1 VDTVSNERGRQKSG
15 GVQPEETR
23 IVRIEIVPA
32 VEEDRQEF
40 LLTNVKGNRRQKL
53 LEGLRDLDAA
63 PSSRDNPKFAPERA
77 VEPLLKSLET
87 AQQLVVCMR
96 RHEASNNSAQR
107 ESLRSGLVKCVLTVT
122 DLRNVLADY
131 LAELRERDDPTAA

>member
-1 VDTVSNERGRQKSG
+1 MDNERGSQKSG
-15 GVQPEETR
+15 AVQQEQTK

-40 LLTNVKGNRRQKL
+40 LLTNVRGRRREKL
-53 LEGLRDLDAA
+53 LEGLRDWDAA
-63 PSSRDNPKFAPERA
+63 PGSRYETKFAPERA

-87 AQQLVVCMR
+87 AQQLVGCMR
-96 RHEASNNSAQR
+96 RHQASGGAAQR
-107 ESLRSGLVKCVLTVT
+107 ESLRSELVKCVLTVT
-122 DLRNVLADY
+122 ELRSGLADY

>member
-1 VDTVSNERGRQKSG
+1 MSNERGSQKGG
-15 GVQPEETR
+15 GVRQEQTK

-40 LLTNVKGNRRQKL
+40 LLTNVSGKRRQKL
-53 LEGLRDLDAA
+53 LEGLRELDDAA
-63 PSSRDNPKFAPERA
+63 GSRQNAKFAPERA

-96 RHEASNNSAQR
+96 RHEASSNAAQR
-107 ESLRSGLVKCVLTVT
+107 ESLRSELVKCVLTVT
-122 DLRNVLADY
+122 DLRNGLADY

>member
-1 VDTVSNERGRQKSG
+1 
-15 GVQPEETR
+15 
-23 IVRIEIVPA
+23 